1 MSLAFP
7 RHPYFFMYVP
17 MYVHR
22 VRFVRGKRNESSIYL
37 RAPSRALFALVLVK
51 APIGS
56 RVQLYD
62 MRTKSSIPLSKK
74 VYKDSKRTRRD
85 GLERGQGTATFQIC
99 CGKVFDFSRRLS
111 AKGALSVSRQRRDG
125 EI

>member
-1 MSLAFP
+1 M
-7 RHPYFFMYVP
+7 
-17 MYVHR
+17 
-22 VRFVRGKRNESSIYL
+22 
-37 RAPSRALFALVLVK
+37 
-51 APIGS
+51 
-56 RVQLYD
+56 QLYD

-85 GLERGQGTATFQIC
+85 GLERGQGAATFQIC